1 MNKMLK
7 TLLTG
12 ACFVVFMV
20 LIWMSYAPAPDR
32 EPSKILPYVAV
43 IVLVL
48 AVIINRA
55 GRKKGTRKNEPL

>member
-1 MNKMLK
+1 MNKTLS

-12 ACFVVFMV
+12 ACCLVFIA

-43 IVLVL
+43 TFLLL
-48 AVIINRA
+48 AAIINRA
-55 GRKKGTRKNEPL
+55 GRKKGTGKNEPL

>member
-20 LIWMSYAPAPDR
+20 LIWVSYAPAPDR

-43 IVLVL
+43 TFLVL
-48 AVIINRA
+48 AVIINRT
-55 GRKKGTRKNEPL
+55 GRKKGTGKGELL